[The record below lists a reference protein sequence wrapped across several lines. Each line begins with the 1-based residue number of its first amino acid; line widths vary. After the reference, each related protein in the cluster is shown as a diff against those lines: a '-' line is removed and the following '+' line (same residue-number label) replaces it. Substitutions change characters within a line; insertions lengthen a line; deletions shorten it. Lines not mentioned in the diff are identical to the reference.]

1 MERKKNPKA
10 DLESRKGIFVLIG
23 LIISLSL
30 SILAYESKSYDNLD
44 VGFGDNMMD
53 DLDEEEIDITRPEP
67 PPPPKEEPP
76 PPPEVPEEIEIK
88 ENEEELENEVE
99 IESAETDQDDMIIE
113 EEFEEV
119 YSYASVM
126 PLLGDCKNEACT
138 QREIMRFISRN
149 FKYPE
154 ISKANGVEG
163 RVVVTF
169 VVGKDG
175 KVGKVEL
182 AKDEQKLKSD
192 GSPNPDF
199 GKNIGSSGDKYLDNA
214 AIEAVKKF
222 NSKNAPKFSPAMNI
236 NPNFPRGKKVKLKYT
251 VPVKCTL
258 G

>member
-10 DLESRKGIFVLIG
+10 DLESKKGIFVLIG

-88 ENEEELENEVE
+88 ENEEELENELEVDD
-99 IESAETDQDDMIIE
+99 AETDQDEMMEMPE
-113 EEFEEV
+113 EVFEE
-119 YSYASVM
+119 AFISVEKM
-126 PLLGDCKNEACT
+126 PMLGDCKNEDCT
-138 QREIMRFISRN
+138 QSEIMKFIARN

-154 ISKANGVEG
+154 IAKANGVEG
-163 RVVVTF
+163 RVILEF
-169 VVGKDG
+169 VVEKNGKIG
-175 KVGKVEL
+175 RVKI
-182 AKDEQKLKSD
+182 LK
-192 GSPNPDF
+192 GL
-199 GKNIGSSGDKYLDNA
+199 DKHVDKA
-214 AIEAVKKF
+214 AIEVIEKLNDKK
-222 NSKNAPKFSPAMNI
+222 SPKFSPGRQI
-236 NPNFPRGKKVKLKYT
+236 GKAVPVKYT
-251 VPVKCTL
+251 VPIKCTL

>member
-88 ENEEELENEVE
+88 ENEEELENELEVDD
-99 IESAETDQDDMIIE
+99 AETDQDDMMEMPE
-113 EEFEEV
+113 EVFEE
-119 YSYASVM
+119 AFISVEKM
-126 PLLGDCKNEACT
+126 PMLGDCKNEDCT
-138 QREIMRFISRN
+138 QSEIMKFIARN

-154 ISKANGVEG
+154 IAKANGVEG
-163 RVVVTF
+163 RVILEF
-169 VVGKDG
+169 VVEKNG
-175 KVGKVEL
+175 KVGRVKIL
-182 AKDEQKLKSD
+182 R
-192 GSPNPDF
+192 G
-199 GKNIGSSGDKYLDNA
+199 IDKHVDKA
-214 AIEAVKKF
+214 AIEVVEKLNDKK
-222 NSKNAPKFSPAMNI
+222 SPKFSPGRQI
-236 NPNFPRGKKVKLKYT
+236 GKAVPVKYT
-251 VPVKCTL
+251 VPIKCTL